1 MAKVRGSLDGRA
13 LDLAANAAQK
23 YIIISYVNNNFLQM
37 RGSLD
42 GRALDQNYTIISYV
56 NNNFL

>member
-23 YIIISYVNNNFLQM
+23 EAAAKRYIECVLYRM
-37 RGSLD
+37 CSL
-42 GRALDQNYTIISYV
+42 
-56 NNNFL
+56 